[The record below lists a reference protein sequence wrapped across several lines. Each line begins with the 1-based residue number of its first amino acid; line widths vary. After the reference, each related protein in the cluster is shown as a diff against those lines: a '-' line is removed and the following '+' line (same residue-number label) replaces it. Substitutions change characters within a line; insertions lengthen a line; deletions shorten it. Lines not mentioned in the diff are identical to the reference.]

1 MTKPMPIGCFQ
12 HKNEIPTMTQFNMIL
27 ETVNLEDKRGHVF
40 SVDIEFDKK
49 RANKKT
55 PMFKGVYCPTFE
67 EKEALGPAKKSTFHL
82 LEIAMQG
89 KNKNDILL
97 YKATIKA
104 HATTL
109 EKPFLSTSNIFN
121 F

>member
-1 MTKPMPIGCFQ
+1 M
-12 HKNEIPTMTQFNMIL
+12 FN
-27 ETVNLEDKRGHVF
+27 
-40 SVDIEFDKK
+40 
-49 RANKKT
+49 
-55 PMFKGVYCPTFE
+55 GVYCPIFE
-67 EKEALGPAKKSTFHL
+67 EKEVLGPAKKSTFHL

-97 YKATIKA
+97 YKATIKT